1 MRNSVLLLLTVSLL
15 SACTTTDAVRLDDS
29 KRYAPSESVSVL
41 NEPPARSYEVI
52 SMLES
57 RGSVGQSLP
66 ALLQSMKERA
76 RELGADAIIPTDE
89 RSEYQE
95 PGFIY
100 NALIGGYQSLPGG
113 RVPIL
118 RGYAIIY
125 ESNKAKRAAAYRA
138 PGISAGVAANALP
151 LALGGYGAEVWA
163 GKGRFRAVGEVYS
176 LNTPQAFLR
185 DGFENGEVESAYR
198 LSGNYFFT
206 RNLDGVYFSTG
217 LEYASNSVGY
227 ENSTARGE
235 WEAFFLSAGVGYL
248 LPINRYIHV
257 DARLS
262 LNARLTGEDEIDV
275 GGKIFQPDS
284 ATPAGFIGIGFN
296 F

>member
-1 MRNSVLLLLTVSLL
+1 
-15 SACTTTDAVRLDDS
+15 
-29 KRYAPSESVSVL
+29 
-41 NEPPARSYEVI
+41 
-52 SMLES
+52 
-57 RGSVGQSLP
+57 
-66 ALLQSMKERA
+66 MKERA
-76 RELGADAIIPTDE
+76 RELGADAIIPTEE

-95 PGFIY
+95 PGFMY

-118 RGYAIIY
+118 RGYAVIY
-125 ESNKAKRAAAYRA
+125 ESNKAERAAAYRP
-138 PGISAGVAANALP
+138 PGITAGVAANALP
-151 LALGGYGAEVWA
+151 PALGGYGAEFWA
-163 GKGRFRAVGEVYS
+163 GKGQFRTVGEVYS

-185 DGFENGEVESAYR
+185 DGFKNGEVESAYR
-198 LSGNYFFT
+198 FTGDYFFT
-206 RNLDGVYFSTG
+206 RNLEGLYFGTG

-235 WEAFFLSAGVGYL
+235 WEAFFFSVGFGYL
-248 LPINRYIHV
+248 LPISRYIHV

-275 GGKIFQPDS
+275 GGATFQPDR
-284 ATPAGFIGIGFN
+284 ATPAVFIGVGVN